1 MNLMKSVVL
10 TLVVGGFGFA
20 AAVQGQT
27 KGEKVELKTLP
38 SPVQKTI
45 NEKAAGGKIV
55 SVMREDD
62 SDGKWNYE
70 VAVNSNGKQWQF
82 EVSPSGKATNK
93 KQ

>member
-45 NEKAAGGKIV
+45 NEKAAGGKIPPYV
-55 SVMREDD
+55 EKSAEAPA
-62 SDGKWNYE
+62 SEPANGPAGGGK
-70 VAVNSNGKQWQF
+70 
-82 EVSPSGKATNK
+82 
-93 KQ
+93 